1 MKTFIVQLFIACL
14 MTPALFSQH
23 TVIEDNSSAVA
34 DDPQLLILEVN
45 DNGSMDNEDGWARM
59 WFKNSSDAINRWGFL
74 ARPHTGAVD
83 NQNVLSSPLVM
94 AYTGIQKFGFG
105 RDGNLVINKQFMLPN
120 QAGNEGQT
128 LLTTGQTI
136 GTPSN
141 TSVVDWGY
149 VDYTE
154 KDGNINNSNFEI
166 HEDSD
171 DSAFLN
177 FSNNETDGIPGF
189 NTRWFIG
196 ADAGNANLTNTTGE
210 MRIGWTN
217 GTVMGAKNILT
228 LNADDESVIFNGS
241 GDFNGTVRAS
251 CGLLTCSDVRY
262 KENIT
267 NISDALSKITKLN
280 GVYFDLRNEDFPE
293 MNFTSDK
300 QIGVVAQDMEAQF
313 PELVK
318 EREDGYKMVAYDRI
332 APILIEAIK
341 EQQSMIEKL
350 QADNEVLNS
359 KVDMLLSK
367 Q

>member
-1 MKTFIVQLFIACL
+1 MKTISIQLFILCIVTTSMFA
-14 MTPALFSQH
+14 QQV
-23 TVIEDNSSAVA
+23 VIEDNSSAMP
-34 DDPQLLILEVN
+34 DENPQLLLLEVN
-45 DNGSMDNEDGWARM
+45 DNGSQDNQDGWSRM

-83 NQNVLSSPLVM
+83 NQGVIASPLVM
-94 AYTGIQKFGFG
+94 AYTGEQKFGFG
-105 RDGNLVINKQFMLPN
+105 NDGNLVINKSFILPN
-120 QAGNEGQT
+120 QAGNQGQA
-128 LLTTGQTI
+128 LVTTGQTI
-136 GTPSN
+136 GSN
-141 TSVVDWGY
+141 STSVVDWGY
-149 VDYTE
+149 IDYTE
-154 KDGNINNSNFEI
+154 KNATATNPNLEI

-177 FSNNETDGIPGF
+177 FTNNDTDNIPGF
-189 NTRWFIG
+189 RTRWFFG
-196 ADAGNANLTNTTGE
+196 ADPGSANPTSTTGE
-210 MRIGWTN
+210 MRIGWAN
-217 GTVMGAKNILT
+217 GAVGGTKNIMT
-228 LNADDESVIFNGS
+228 LNADNESVIFSGA

-280 GVYFDLRNEDFPE
+280 GVYFDLRNEDFPD
-293 MNFTSDK
+293 MNFSNDK

-341 EQQSMIEKL
+341 EQQDMIEKL
-350 QADNEVLNS
+350 QADNKVLNS
-359 KVDMLLSK
+359 KVDMLFSR